1 MHSFKELAEKFNK
14 DFETEHFPK
23 TPASLYEPG
32 NYFLSIGGKRIRPVM
47 CLLGNELF
55 SDIHPDAYQ
64 LANAVEL
71 FHNFTLLHIK
81 IFYTCGKVSIL
92 DKTSFKSS
100 C

>member
-1 MHSFKELAEKFNK
+1 MHSFKELSEKFNK
-14 DFETEHFPK
+14 AFEADHFPK
-23 TPASLYEPG
+23 TPITLYEPG

-71 FHNFTLLHIK
+71 FHNFTLVHDDMMDEAFIK
-81 IFYTCGKVSIL
+81 KRQNHCAR
-92 DKTSFKSS
+92 
-100 C
+100 